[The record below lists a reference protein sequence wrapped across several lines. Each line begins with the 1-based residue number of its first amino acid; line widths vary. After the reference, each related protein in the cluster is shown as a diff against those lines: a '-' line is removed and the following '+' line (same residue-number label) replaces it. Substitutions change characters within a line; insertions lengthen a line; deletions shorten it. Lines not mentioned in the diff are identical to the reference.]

1 MNTNYTNLTNY
12 TNENDILT
20 NYKDGLVYKD
30 LSYEIISA
38 VYEVHNQLG
47 PGFTENI
54 YEEALIKELNARNI
68 LHERQKIVK
77 VRYKGDVIG
86 EYKLDLVVE
95 NKIILELKAVSE
107 LNEVFKSQLLSYLKA
122 SKLKLGILIN
132 FGSKSIEYVRIVN

>member
-12 TNENDILT
+12 TNENKILT
-20 NYKDGLVYKD
+20 DYKDGLVYKD
-30 LSYEIISA
+30 LSYKIISA

-47 PGFTENI
+47 PGFTESI
-54 YEEALIKELNARNI
+54 YEEALIKEFHARNI
-68 LHERQKIVK
+68 VYERQKGIK
-77 VRYKGDVIG
+77 VRYKGEVIG
-86 EYKLDLVVE
+86 EYKLDLVIE